1 MFFLKKKG
9 KKKKKKEKEEKGQAL
24 QGLAHL
30 ERAYVLTLFLKK
42 KLSFALFFFLKK
54 ERQTTHHLIFLKFQP
69 LWCPKKQGL
78 YFLDIKIYFQPIFN
92 LKHIEKNLNTFIA
105 P

>member
-9 KKKKKKEKEEKGQAL
+9 KKKKEEEEEKGQAL

-30 ERAYVLTLFLKK
+30 EKAYVLTLFFQK
-42 KLSFALFFFLKK
+42 KLSFALFFFKKK

-69 LWCPKKQGL
+69 LWGLKKQGL

>member
-30 ERAYVLTLFLKK
+30 ERAYVLTLFFKK
-42 KLSFALFFFLKK
+42 KLSFALFFF
-54 ERQTTHHLIFLKFQP
+54 
-69 LWCPKKQGL
+69 
-78 YFLDIKIYFQPIFN
+78 
-92 LKHIEKNLNTFIA
+92 
-105 P
+105 